1 MPPITLKFTSNTPF
15 HKIDSVNEL
24 RETWKVCTKVKDSLE
39 NGSRLENLSWRLWFV
54 HNNNT
59 NNSSVDNNEKKKHN
73 TTQQLEQQ
81 SKMTNIF
88 DTDKEEKQPPAITPP
103 LEPPPPSPKPLTI
116 AIQQQIEYRRML
128 RHQQHEQLFRQKI
141 TEQDYDQSC
150 EQQQNKHTI
159 QAVDES
165 TYHPMA
171 ETLPNMVWQQQHQ
184 QTAETMAPF
193 NNNNDNNV
201 NNTTIF
207 SSVALDTGLTQ
218 QPTTTTTTTTSA
230 AANNDTMITYYAD
243 QGNNDSG
250 VHVLGATPIQ
260 SVPNSPVYRQTSTI
274 MQPAATT
281 AIMTDQSIQNIFNNV
296 TSHSNYSNN
305 ANTTSCDQEILAAQ
319 WDFLPERIGNNNC
332 DLTAAAFY
340 VSGAIPSPVPN
351 GNLYNKLLSTL
362 PRETLESVEKLLI
375 PQTQLQDQVP
385 VGSMMTSF
393 PQELR
398 QHNDVVSSSTMHN
411 KKNINSLTPIP
422 KVIATNTAG
431 KTPKATLGNTSSAP
445 TSPIHKNN
453 KKNSNNRNIHVK
465 NKKINNHVYISTLHF
480 PSTTQQK
487 SHSSSTS
494 TTHRNSSRNNST
506 TTVRRALPVKSSSI
520 TNQEGQSPVCS
531 NCYTT
536 QTPLWRRSSED
547 ELLCNACGLYLKL
560 HNAPR
565 PKHLKPHS
573 GRKDARGGNNN
584 NEEDNLQQPVCLNC
598 ATSMTPLWRRDN
610 HGNPL
615 CNACGL

>member
-54 HNNNT
+54 HNNN
-59 NNSSVDNNEKKKHN
+59 NSSVDKNEKKNDN

-88 DTDKEEKQPPAITPP
+88 DTDKEENQPPAITPP
-103 LEPPPPSPKPLTI
+103 LEPPPPPKPLTI
-116 AIQQQIEYRRML
+116 AIQQQIDYRRML
-128 RHQQHEQLFRQKI
+128 RRQQHEQLFRQKI

-150 EQQQNKHTI
+150 EQQHNKHTI
-159 QAVDES
+159 QAVEES
-165 TYHPMA
+165 TYHPMV
-171 ETLPNMVWQQQHQ
+171 ETLPNMVWQQQEQQHQ
-184 QTAETMAPF
+184 QTDETMAPF
-193 NNNNDNNV
+193 NNNNDNNI
-201 NNTTIF
+201 NNAAVF
-207 SSVALDTGLTQ
+207 SSVAVDTGLKQ
-218 QPTTTTTTTTSA
+218 QPITTTTTTTTTASV
-230 AANNDTMITYYAD
+230 AANNDTMISYYAD

-250 VHVLGATPIQ
+250 VHVLSPTPIQ

-296 TSHSNYSNN
+296 TSHGNYSNN
-305 ANTTSCDQEILAAQ
+305 ANTTSCDQEVLAAQ
-319 WDFLPERIGNNNC
+319 WDFLPEHIGNNNC

-398 QHNDVVSSSTMHN
+398 QHNDVVSSSAMHN

-422 KVIATNTAG
+422 KFISTYFTNT
-431 KTPKATLGNTSSAP
+431 
-445 TSPIHKNN
+445 
-453 KKNSNNRNIHVK
+453 
-465 NKKINNHVYISTLHF
+465 
-480 PSTTQQK
+480 
-487 SHSSSTS
+487 
-494 TTHRNSSRNNST
+494 
-506 TTVRRALPVKSSSI
+506 
-520 TNQEGQSPVCS
+520 
-531 NCYTT
+531 
-536 QTPLWRRSSED
+536 
-547 ELLCNACGLYLKL
+547 
-560 HNAPR
+560 
-565 PKHLKPHS
+565 
-573 GRKDARGGNNN
+573 
-584 NEEDNLQQPVCLNC
+584 
-598 ATSMTPLWRRDN
+598 
-610 HGNPL
+610 
-615 CNACGL
+615 